1 MMQGNETIKVA
12 LVRCGTYNREEVEAA
27 VEEAIRLL
35 GGFET
40 IFGERD
46 GLRAVGKD
54 EPIVLKPNLL
64 AKADPQKAVT
74 THPEVFRAAVS
85 YTHLTLPTKA

>member
-46 GLRAVGKD
+46 GLRLSL
-54 EPIVLKPNLL
+54 I
-64 AKADPQKAVT
+64 
-74 THPEVFRAAVS
+74 HI
-85 YTHLTLPTKA
+85 

>member
-35 GGFET
+35 EASRQYLVKET
-40 IFGERD
+40 G
-46 GLRAVGKD
+46 
-54 EPIVLKPNLL
+54 
-64 AKADPQKAVT
+64 
-74 THPEVFRAAVS
+74 
-85 YTHLTLPTKA
+85 

>member
-35 GGFET
+35 NGNLKVLRKKGKTRKKVGNGGRF
-40 IFGERD
+40 
-46 GLRAVGKD
+46 
-54 EPIVLKPNLL
+54 
-64 AKADPQKAVT
+64 T
-74 THPEVFRAAVS
+74 TG
-85 YTHLTLPTKA
+85 